1 MNDKFHKF
9 IKEVSNFKSGNKVF
23 NQYSYD
29 FSVNEVRR
37 ENLFLYLKHLAERN
51 PQILLVGEAPG
62 YRGCR
67 LTGVPFTSEF
77 ILLNGFDEIR
87 LFGESRGYRKTNEF
101 DRVYKEQSATIV
113 WETLVKY
120 QQIPLLWNA
129 FPFHP
134 FKVENQESNRTPTN
148 EEINIGEYFLKELI
162 ILFDIK
168 SVVAV
173 GKEAEQTLIKMGL
186 AFQKVRHPANGGK
199 NKFNNGIKDVMNTL
213 I

>member
-1 MNDKFHKF
+1 MKDKFHKF
-9 IKEVSNFKSGNKVF
+9 IKELSNFKSGNNVF

-29 FSVNEVRR
+29 FLVNEVRR
-37 ENLFLYLKHLAERN
+37 DNLFLYLKHLAERN
-51 PQILLVGEAPG
+51 PQFLLVGEAPG
-62 YRGCR
+62 HRGCR

-134 FKVENQESNRTPTN
+134 FKVGNQQSNRTPTT

-162 ILFDIK
+162 ILFDIN
-168 SVVAV
+168 SLVAV
-173 GKEAEQTLIKMGL
+173 GNEAEKTLAKIGL

-199 NKFNNGIKDVMNTL
+199 NKFNNGIKNVMNTL